1 MKKVL
6 LIGPYPP
13 LFSYGGPTRSISA
26 LHDSLKKNFN
36 ITILSPKSNLD
47 GTKNLN
53 IKNNSKSIVFT
64 NSSFSFLLKN
74 YSNYDVIWINSF
86 FNLSHILLLLLS
98 YTKKFKL
105 IVSPRGELSKRA
117 INSSNKFL
125 KVLFIHIIKFLN
137 TNVTYH
143 ATSVNEKFNILEYYK
158 LSKVKYI
165 ANLFN
170 HNYTESKCN
179 DFNFVF
185 YSRLHKIKG
194 LDIILDYIKK
204 NKLKINLDIYG
215 FVEDESYW
223 DICSQK
229 INSLENVN
237 YIGKIND
244 GEINLLKDKYTFFI
258 APTLTEN
265 FGHAIIEML
274 SIGLIP
280 IISKNTTPFENL
292 TSEFV
297 GLNFDLYDI
306 HDFTRVIK
314 KVYSMT
320 QNEISKLKSNVNHI
334 FVELDNQKLKEV
346 NNYIKMLKSI

>member
-26 LHDSLKKNFN
+26 LYESLKNSFN
-36 ITILSPKSNLD
+36 ITVLSPNSNLD
-47 GTKNLN
+47 GSKNFK
-53 IKNNSKSIVFT
+53 IQNNSRSIVFT
-64 NSSFSFLLKN
+64 DSSVSYLLNN

-86 FNLSHILLLLLS
+86 FNLSHILLMLLS
-98 YTKKFKL
+98 HMKKFKL

-125 KVLFIHIIKFLN
+125 KIVFIHIIKFFN
-137 TNVTYH
+137 KNVIYH
-143 ATSVNEKFNILEYYK
+143 ATSQNEQANILDNFK
-158 LSKVKYI
+158 LSKVKHI

-179 DFNFVF
+179 DLSFVF
-185 YSRLHKIKG
+185 YSRIHKIKG
-194 LDIILDYIKK
+194 LDIILDYIKE
-204 NKLKINLDIYG
+204 NDLKINLDIYG
-215 FVEDESYW
+215 FIEDESYW
-223 DICSQK
+223 DICSRK

-237 YIGKIND
+237 YIGTIND

-280 IISKNTTPFENL
+280 IISKNTTPFEKL

-306 HDFTRVIK
+306 QDFTGVIK

-320 QNEISKLKSNVNHI
+320 ENEISKLKSNVNHI